1 MITPIMMKTTKN
13 INKPIKTHFW
23 DAMLLNE
30 CQLVRPHNC
39 LALTTQNQYLLMSI
53 DSEFIMAS
61 KS

>member
-1 MITPIMMKTTKN
+1 MMKATKN
-13 INKPIKTHFW
+13 INKPIKTLFW